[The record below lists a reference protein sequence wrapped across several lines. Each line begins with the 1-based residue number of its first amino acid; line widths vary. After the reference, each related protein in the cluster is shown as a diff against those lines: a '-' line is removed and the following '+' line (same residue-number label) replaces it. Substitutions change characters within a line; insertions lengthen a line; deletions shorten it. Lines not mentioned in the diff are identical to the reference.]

1 MVAYFV
7 RFPIEEAR
15 IILSEN
21 DIYYEE
27 WYNDNGEVELRI
39 DMENL
44 DEDEFNVI
52 INNFGSECKMYS
64 YLIVWY

>member
-15 IILSEN
+15 AILSEN

-39 DMENL
+39 DMESL
-44 DEDEFNVI
+44 DEDEFNAI

-64 YLIVWY
+64 YLIIWY